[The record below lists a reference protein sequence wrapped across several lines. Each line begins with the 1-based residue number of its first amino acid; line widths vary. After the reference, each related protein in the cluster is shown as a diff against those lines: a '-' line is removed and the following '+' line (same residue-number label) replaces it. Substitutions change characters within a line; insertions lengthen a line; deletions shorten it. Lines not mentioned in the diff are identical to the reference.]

1 MAGHSHW
8 AQIKHKKAAKDA
20 KRGKIFSKLV
30 REIIVAV
37 RQGGPD
43 PEMNPRLRLALEKAK
58 QHNLPKDNIE
68 RAIKKATGADGGA
81 DAYEEVIYEGYGPG
95 GVAFVIKTV
104 TDNKN
109 RTVNEIRHIF
119 SKHGGNLATSGS
131 VLWQFEEKGIIYIPQ
146 DATDE
151 DTLME
156 IALDAG
162 ADDLT
167 TEAGQFVVYTSPRN
181 FSAVKEAIEKAGIPI
196 SSAQVTMISK
206 NTIHVEGDMARKVLK
221 LYEALE
227 EHDDVQEVYA
237 NFDIAA
243 EELEALA
250 G

>member
-43 PEMNPRLRLALEKAK
+43 PTMNPRLRMVLDKAK
-58 QHNLPKDNIE
+58 QHNLPKENIE
-68 RAIKKATGADGGA
+68 RAIKRATGEEGGA
-81 DAYEEVIYEGYGPG
+81 QFEEVIYEGYGPG

-131 VLWQFEEKGIIYIPQ
+131 VLWQFEERGVIYIPK

-151 DTLME
+151 ESLLE
-156 IALDAG
+156 IALEAG
-162 ADDLT
+162 ADDME
-167 TEAGQFVVYTSPRN
+167 TEGDQFVVYTSPKA
-181 FSAVKEAIEKAGIPI
+181 FSQVKEAIEQAGITI
-196 SSAQVTMISK
+196 SSAQLTMLSK
-206 NTIHVEGDMARKVLK
+206 NTVPIAGEMAKKVLK

>member
-43 PEMNPRLRLALEKAK
+43 PTMNPRLRMVLDKAK
-58 QHNLPKDNIE
+58 QHNLPKENIE
-68 RAIKKATGADGGA
+68 RAIKRATGEEGGA
-81 DAYEEVIYEGYGPG
+81 QFEEVIYEGYGPG

-131 VLWQFEEKGIIYIPQ
+131 VLWQFEERGVIYIPK

-151 DTLME
+151 ESLLE
-156 IALDAG
+156 IALEAG
-162 ADDLT
+162 ADDME
-167 TEAGQFVVYTSPRN
+167 TEGDQFVVYTSPKA
-181 FSAVKEAIEKAGIPI
+181 FS
-196 SSAQVTMISK
+196 Q
-206 NTIHVEGDMARKVLK
+206 RKR
-221 LYEALE
+221 
-227 EHDDVQEVYA
+227 
-237 NFDIAA
+237 
-243 EELEALA
+243 
-250 G
+250 